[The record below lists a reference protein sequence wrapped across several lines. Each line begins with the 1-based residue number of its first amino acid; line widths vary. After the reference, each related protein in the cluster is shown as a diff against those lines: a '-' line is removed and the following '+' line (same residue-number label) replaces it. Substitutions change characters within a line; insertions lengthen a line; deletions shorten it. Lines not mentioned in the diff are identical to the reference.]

1 MEKFCSEHSG
11 IMAKIKQLCK
21 SNDAQWKEINGMKKM
36 FLLILTGLVL
46 TLAGISVNLAFLLT
60 KG

>member
-11 IMAKIKQLCK
+11 VMAKIKQLCK
-21 SNDAQWKEINGMKKM
+21 SDDSQWKDINGMKKM
-36 FLLILTGLVL
+36 FLVILTGLVL
-46 TLAGISVNLAFLLT
+46 TLAGISINLAVLLA